1 VLSEVLAGVRGFHG
15 VFRVVVFEVSS
26 GDLRVLLGGLR
37 EGRARAHRIVRA
49 GEGDVGV
56 EFEAKEE

>member
-1 VLSEVLAGVRGFHG
+1 
-15 VFRVVVFEVSS
+15 
-26 GDLRVLLGGLR
+26 LRVLLGGLR

>member
-1 VLSEVLAGVRGFHG
+1 MLFEVFVGVCGFYG

-26 GDLRVLLGGLR
+26 GDLRVLFGGLW
-37 EGRARAHRIVRA
+37 EGCVCVYWIVCV

-56 EFEAKEE
+56 EFEVKEE